1 MSAQLLSGKGFL
13 KSVRGSQP
21 FNWVATSTLK
31 AVASAVGIT
40 PEILVKHLPKSGAVR
55 SRLPNGRIL
64 RLWSRG
70 DDWVANQVFWRGWAG
85 YEPDLA
91 PLFYQLA
98 SRANVTIDVGA
109 HVGFYSILAALANPS
124 GRVFA
129 FEPLPPVFQRLQR
142 NIELNRLSSVE
153 CIRRAAGETEGD
165 AEIFFE
171 PGDAIPSGSTLS
183 TEIKRLIPRLRSQ
196 AIPVVTL
203 DRFVAERNIE
213 RVDLV
218 KIDVET
224 TERQVLSGMKHTL
237 KRDRPL
243 VACEVWGGRGTENW
257 GGPGPLI
264 AELMAPLGY
273 RCYALH
279 EEGPRPY
286 DGSDLVSN
294 YLFTTTDLSSALS
307 G

>member
-1 MSAQLLSGKGFL
+1 VESAKNLL

-21 FNWVATSTLK
+21 FNWLATSALK
-31 AVASAVGIT
+31 AVASAAGMT
-40 PEILVKHLPKSGAVR
+40 PEILIKHLPRSGGV
-55 SRLPNGRIL
+55 SSQLPNGRTL

-91 PLFYQLA
+91 PLFYRLA
-98 SRANVTIDVGA
+98 SGAQVTIDVGA
-109 HVGFYSILAALANPS
+109 HVGFYSILAALANPR

-129 FEPLPPVFQRLQR
+129 FEPLPPVFERLQR
-142 NIELNRLSSVE
+142 NVELNRLSNVE
-153 CIRRAAGETEGD
+153 CVRQAAGENEGE

-171 PGDAIPSGSTLS
+171 PGDGVPSGSTLS
-183 TEIKRLIPRLRSQ
+183 TEIKRLTPKLKAQ
-196 AIPVVTL
+196 TIPVVTL
-203 DRFVAERNIE
+203 DRFVAERRIE

-224 TERQVLSGMKHTL
+224 TERQVLAGMKRTL
-237 KRDRPL
+237 ERDHPL
-243 VACEVWGGRGTENW
+243 VACEVWGGKGTEAW
-257 GGPGPLI
+257 GGPGRII

-279 EEGPRPY
+279 DDGVRPY
-286 DGSDLVSN
+286 HDSDRVMN
-294 YLFTTTDLSSALS
+294 YLFTTTDPPSAS
-307 G
+307 P